1 MLRMRGVQPPSE
13 DQASGG
19 RSDWSDAVAV
29 VRRMVRGIE
38 KRSVSACGRQES
50 AGRSL

>member
-19 RSDWSDAVAV
+19 RSDWRDAVEV
-29 VRRMVRGIE
+29 VRRMERGIE
-38 KRSVSACGRQES
+38 KSKVSGCEC
-50 AGRSL
+50 